1 MQITLDAGHRR
12 NRSSRPAPRRL
23 LLAVYGRDALRG
35 ASPLHGGALA
45 LMARLRARGSD
56 SDGGDRHPARGT
68 PLPLSGCACPRRSPL
83 DAPDLFGGAPPRIPR
98 NGLQRKLVRI
108 GERRAFADGY
118 REGYA
123 TVSPKNKYSLDNML
137 ALGYLVVCEAAKYG
151 SVRLILHK
159 RMYSPTTPSRQAFRF
174 RGATVPCIRDARP
187 PEMPAYGHVPTA

>member
-1 MQITLDAGHRR
+1 M
-12 NRSSRPAPRRL
+12 RSEAHPPYTAALSPSWRVYVREEAIRTEAIAIRPGGRL
-23 LLAVYGRDALRG
+23 CRYRDV
-35 ASPLHGGALA
+35 HALA
-45 LMARLRARGSD
+45 GPLSTPRTSSEG
-56 SDGGDRHPARGT
+56 
-68 PLPLSGCACPRRSPL
+68 PLPEYRG
-83 DAPDLFGGAPPRIPR
+83 

-137 ALGYLVVCEAAKYG
+137 ALGYSVVCEAAKYG
-151 SVRLILHK
+151 SMRLILHK
-159 RMYSPTTPSRQAFRF
+159 RMSSPTTPSRQAFRF